1 MIVKTIFISDTIN
14 KQNHNI
20 SNFKF
25 NHNFWNKLNSKIVN
39 AKNTNL
45 IFLFIKFQIKS
56 YKMHVILIGIQLFQ
70 ELYQQKSNFMLLYL
84 RRKATLVQ

>member
-1 MIVKTIFISDTIN
+1 MIFITDIISDTIN

-25 NHNFWNKLNSKIVN
+25 NHNFWNKLNLKIVN

-45 IFLFIKFQIKS
+45 NFFIHKISNK
-56 YKMHVILIGIQLFQ
+56 IL
-70 ELYQQKSNFMLLYL
+70 
-84 RRKATLVQ
+84 